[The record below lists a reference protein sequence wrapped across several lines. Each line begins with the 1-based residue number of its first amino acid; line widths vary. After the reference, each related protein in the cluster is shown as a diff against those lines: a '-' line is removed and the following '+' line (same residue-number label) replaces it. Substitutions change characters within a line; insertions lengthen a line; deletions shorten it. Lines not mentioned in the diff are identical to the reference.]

1 MFNSIILAIKN
12 NIINWLI
19 LLRAII
25 FSQQLFLFV
34 PIFVAIGI
42 LLFFNCNNCIANPYF
57 YLFQSLGLIAT
68 AFILFFIYRNSYIGK
83 YYLALIIILS
93 AFLWSLIY
101 EGFLFK
107 RNLVNQKLYGNI
119 IAKIVDLKTS
129 QNSANY
135 HSKGALTLE
144 QVVFYK
150 ISADHYQM
158 LQAQKNSLQNVEK
171 LRKKRIEKEVREEKQ
186 KAKQVQKKQEKSI
199 LQQKKKN
206 YEYQELTNFLLENGL
221 DDSGIKALEPE
232 NEFKILKLTKNL
244 SKKII
249 ACNKDK
255 SCVDKVIRL
264 QIKNNKIRKIKKIIF
279 NKKVEI
285 LQMVDSEAIKKLQ
298 LEIKALN
305 QEIFTLQ
312 WQYQIPQKFL
322 KIINKCQ
329 MQQGDIESHTANIN
343 NCESIAKEQF
353 FSQQV
358 QKLGKNNDNI
368 ESKTEIAELNNGE
381 GEEEPKNKQENK
393 RDNNFVMPKMNQK
406 FYQQAI
412 KCGKDIECLQG
423 VKEDFLNMKNHQN
436 QIKSN
441 KKQEREGLKK
451 IKLQKQKLAK
461 IAKKKIKAQE
471 KMLNNQQFQDFDR
484 KFIDLKNAYY
494 PLKYRQINI
503 KNYDNEDSEITGFLS
518 NNFISHLSVNGP
530 RKIRVATNFDL
541 SGLNIGDIVSL
552 RVYLQ
557 QSSGKKFFGDFNYYQ
572 DAVIKGFEGSG
583 YGFGEVKI
591 IKKSDDATI
600 DQSWITRLRYKILDN
615 ILQNIKNQDQAK
627 IAGALLVGTQNL
639 IPQNVMNDIQNSGL
653 IHLLS
658 ISGLHLTI
666 AGLIFFITSRF
677 LLSLSENLTLYRDI
691 KKISAIFAIIGCFC
705 YLKLAGSPIPAV
717 RSFYFSLLIMLAI
730 ILDKSANPMRSIAI
744 SFCVIVLSKPMAIF
758 SASLQLSFSA
768 ITAITATYQIFQKI
782 KPLNL
787 QSSFIKKFLWYFMQ
801 IVFSSMVAQL
811 ATMPF
816 SIYHFHNFTNFS
828 ILSNLLAIPITS
840 FIAMPFGFLS
850 LLLMPLQ
857 TGLEKF
863 TLQIMGLSIAII
875 IDIAKFVANLKYS
888 QFIVYD
894 FSSFAF
900 VGAVLSALFFC
911 IINHKIRYFALIIFL
926 FFIINLSL
934 TKEPVISIDA
944 EQKFFALHHQ
954 EKGLIFSK
962 QPMGSKLNLW
972 YKYGLQNW
980 KNRKIS
986 TIEELSELEKE
997 SLGINCNSKNCLID
1011 MAKFSKLNL
1020 QDNLKNRFFLI
1031 LLTRHSN
1038 QEFCAL
1044 KADFLINLTKKY
1056 SLPNCK
1062 NNNFKN
1068 IIDNIDFLPKN
1079 FFSLSL

>member
-1 MFNSIILAIKN
+1 MFSNIILAIKN
-12 NIINWLI
+12 KIINWLI

-34 PIFVAIGI
+34 PVLVAIGI
-42 LLFFNCNNCIANPYF
+42 LLFFNCNNCIANPYQ
-57 YLFQSLGLIAT
+57 YLYQSLILIFT
-68 AFILFFIYRNSYIGK
+68 ASILLFIYRDSYIGK
-83 YYLALIIILS
+83 FYLASIIILS

-101 EGFLFK
+101 ESFLFK

-119 IAKIVDLKTS
+119 IAKIVDLKIS
-129 QNSANY
+129 QNSTN
-135 HSKGALTLE
+135 HNSKGALSLE
-144 QVVFYK
+144 RVVFYK

-158 LQAQKNSLQNVEK
+158 LQAQKNALQNAEK
-171 LRKKRIEKEVREEKQ
+171 LRKKKIEKEIRKKKQ
-186 KAKQVQKKQEKSI
+186 KAKQFQKKQEKSI
-199 LQQKKKN
+199 LDQKKKN
-206 YEYQELTNFLLENGL
+206 YKYQELTSFLLENGL
-221 DDSGIKALEPE
+221 DDSEIKALEPE

-264 QIKNNKIRKIKKIIF
+264 QIKNNKIKKIKKIIF

-285 LQMVDSEAIKKLQ
+285 LQMADSEAIKKLQ
-298 LEIKALN
+298 LEIKVLN
-305 QEIFTLQ
+305 QEIFELQ

-329 MQQGDIESHTANIN
+329 MQQSEIESSVANIN
-343 NCESIAKEQF
+343 NCELIAKEQF
-353 FSQQV
+353 FLQQV
-358 QKLGKNNDNI
+358 QKLEKNNENI

-381 GEEEPKNKQENK
+381 GEEESKNKKDNK
-393 RDNNFVMPKMNQK
+393 QDNNFAMPKMNQK

-423 VKEDFLNMKNHQN
+423 VKEDFLNIKNYQN
-436 QIKSN
+436 QIKN
-441 KKQEREGLKK
+441 KKKQEREELRK

-461 IAKKKIKAQE
+461 VAKKKIKAQE
-471 KMLNNQQFQDFDR
+471 KMLNSQQYQDFDR

-503 KNYDNEDSEITGFLS
+503 KNYDGEIAGFLS
-518 NNFISHLSVNGP
+518 NNFIDHLSVNGP

-541 SGLNIGDIVSL
+541 AGLNIGDIVSL

-557 QSSGKKFFGDFNYYQ
+557 QSSGKRFFGDFNYYQ
-572 DAVIKGFEGSG
+572 DSIIKGFEGSG

-591 IKKSDDATI
+591 IKKSDNKI
-600 DQSWITRLRYKILDN
+600 INQSWITKLRYKILDN

-639 IPQNVMNDIQNSGL
+639 IPQELMNNIQNSGL

-677 LLSLSENLTLYRDI
+677 LLSLNENLTLYYDI

-705 YLKLAGSPIPAV
+705 YLKLAGSPIPAI

-730 ILDKSANPMRSIAI
+730 LLDKSANPMRSIAI
-744 SFCVIVLSKPMAIF
+744 SFCVIVLSKPISIF

-768 ITAITATYQIFQKI
+768 IIAITATHQIFEKI

-801 IVFSSMVAQL
+801 IIFSSIVAQL

-816 SIYHFHNFTNFS
+816 SIYHFNNFANFS

-840 FIAMPFGFLS
+840 FITMPFGFLS

-863 TLQIMGLSIAII
+863 TLQIMGLSIAVIV
-875 IDIAKFVANLKYS
+875 DIAKFVANLKYS
-888 QFIVYD
+888 QLIVYD
-894 FSSFAF
+894 FSSFVF
-900 VGAVLSALFFC
+900 VGAVLSLLFFC
-911 IINHKIRYFALIIFL
+911 IINHKIRYFILIIFL
-926 FFIINLSL
+926 FFILRISF
-934 TKEPVISIDA
+934 TKEPLISIDG
-944 EQKFFALHHQ
+944 EQKFFTLHHQ

-962 QPMGSKLNLW
+962 QPIGSKLDLW
-972 YKYGLQNW
+972 YRYGLQNW

-986 TIEELSELEKE
+986 TIENLSEPEKE
-997 SLGINCNSKNCLID
+997 SLGIDCNTKNCLID
-1011 MAKFSKLNL
+1011 MAKFSKFNL
-1020 QDNLKNRFFLI
+1020 QDNLKNRYFLI
-1031 LLTRHSN
+1031 LLTRNSN
-1038 QEFCAL
+1038 QEICNL
-1044 KADFLINLTKKY
+1044 KADILINLTKKY
-1056 SLPNCK
+1056 ALPNCVIA
-1062 NNNFKN
+1062 NFRQVV
-1068 IIDNIDFLPKN
+1068 DNLDFLPKN
-1079 FFSLSL
+1079 FLSLTL